1 MASSLSIFVSA
12 QPRPV
17 FAGDCKAQEC
27 VAVGG
32 GQAFAD
38 LVVADDD
45 VAAFGSV
52 GTVHGAISQ
61 RVGFAFS
68 N

>member
-52 GTVHGAISQ
+52 GTVHGP
-61 RVGFAFS
+61 
-68 N
+68 